1 MFPKRPGLP
10 GVCEMEVSMDRQL
23 KAEGRRS
30 FLKLAATGVPAAVA
44 AMAVGT
50 QAVAGV
56 TVETE
61 QTLGLRKTEHVKK
74 YLDSARF

>member
-1 MFPKRPGLP
+1 M
-10 GVCEMEVSMDRQL
+10 
-23 KAEGRRS
+23 
-30 FLKLAATGVPAAVA
+30 PAAVA
-44 AMAVGT
+44 AMAAGT